1 MATSESSS
9 PLNSKHIAIIGG
21 GWAGLTAAVILSE
34 QPDIK
39 VTLYESARQL
49 GGRARRVPFGKLC
62 VDNGQHLIIG
72 AYKDTL
78 NLMESLGV
86 DLNEKFLRLPLDLN
100 IRNPLKRQTI
110 KLKAFQVP
118 APFHLLLALLLCRG
132 FSLRERLRALQF
144 GARLFMHAFKFKGDI
159 SVGELMQ
166 RYKQPA
172 SLVEKFWEPL
182 CIAIMNTPISQA
194 SAHIFLRVLHDSFR
208 NHTHDAD
215 LLYAR
220 DNLGCLLPDP
230 ATLYI
235 EKKGNT
241 IKLGQ
246 RISGLEIKENQL
258 KSLLVDEQTIDA
270 DHVII
275 ATAPHTC
282 HNLISNHIE
291 LQNLE
296 QQLSQYHYQP
306 ICTIYLQYPP
316 EITTGH
322 HMLGTL
328 GGHAQWLFDRAI
340 YNQPGLMAVV
350 ISSEGLHMELDN
362 DQLIEQIK
370 KEIAL
375 LFPDWPEPDETLVIR
390 EKRATFHC
398 TQDINQIR
406 PENKTQVEGL
416 WLAGDYTN
424 TGYPATLEG
433 AVRSGSQCA
442 RQIIETIQ
450 LETSSDQPVGQ

>member
-1 MATSESSS
+1 MATTEPNT
-9 PLNSKHIAIIGG
+9 PLNPKHIAIIGG
-21 GWAGLTAAVILSE
+21 GWAGLAAAVELSR
-34 QPDIK
+34 QPEIK
-39 VTLYESARQL
+39 VTLFESARQL
-49 GGRARRVPFGKLC
+49 GGRARRVPFGKLR

-72 AYKDTL
+72 AYKETL
-78 NLMESLGV
+78 SLMEFLGV
-86 DLNEKFLRLPLDLN
+86 DLNKKFLRQPLDLN

-110 KLKAFQVP
+110 KLKASRLP
-118 APFHLLLALLLCRG
+118 APFHLLLALLVCRG
-132 FSLRERLRALQF
+132 LSLHERLRALQF

-159 SVGELMQ
+159 SVTELMQ

-182 CIAIMNTPISQA
+182 CIAIMNTPITQA

-208 NHTHDAD
+208 NHSHDAD

-220 DNLGCLLPDP
+220 DDLGSLLPDP

-246 RISGLEIKENQL
+246 RVSGFEIKNNKL
-258 KSLLVDEQTIDA
+258 CGLLIDEQIVSA

-282 HNLISNHIE
+282 HSLISGHTDLHYI
-291 LQNLE
+291 E
-296 QQLSQYHYQP
+296 QQLGQYHYQP
-306 ICTIYLQYPP
+306 VCTIYLQYPP
-316 EITTGH
+316 DITTGH

-362 DQLIEQIK
+362 EQLIEQVK
-370 KEIAL
+370 KEISL
-375 LFPDWPEPDETLVIR
+375 LFPNWPEANDSLIIR

-398 TQDINQIR
+398 TSNINQIR
-406 PENKTQVEGL
+406 PENKTPLEGL

-433 AVRSGSQCA
+433 AVRSGLQCA

-450 LETSSDQPVGQ
+450 LETSSEQPAGQ